1 MLSCELQNCGLQVTK
16 YELSITDPWLEMPL
30 QGVSYDGRYSYVTCY
45 LNPMSPSRAYLPYM
59 NVGHHGVPDHVSL
72 NGTSR
77 STVVDEDTELQCVP
91 LVAESSVPTPGPKS
105 SKKGKFDDDLAVPT
119 YSTGTQGSSQR
130 ISASSTPKVQQA
142 ASRDQSWPRKKW
154 DSGKAKR
161 FNTEAPRSSNQLQL
175 HQTEKNSDEQTGGFS
190 EQTGGLNEQN
200 GGMSEVTGCLSEQ
213 NAGLSWHTGSVT
225 ASVDDRDVRDRDI
238 DQQDADID
246 VNVLECN
253 LRERDRDAAKQL
265 QPSLASPDGRVQ
277 ESEGLRG
284 QSEHYHDSCETSE
297 NVSEVSEQLGQSCCG
312 DESESSMLDYVPVEN
327 ITPLDVMSGIGEQE
341 FWRARKAILRQQKM
355 FSVQVYELHRLME
368 VQKQIAMC
376 PDLTLEGDKEEM
388 EEQEQEQEDQQ
399 PVPEP
404 VSVTPLPPQVP
415 ELPAKYIDDDGIK
428 QWDNNQPVIKEAP
441 QLMYPV
447 PVPHQQGFLPGQPW
461 QATPYAANEWAPQ
474 IGPSYMYLPYPP
486 PYTPAYGYHPMIHP
500 EMVMYEQSGGMQH
513 ARMPPWQHPVFPHSS
528 RVLGPGAAWYNAPHV
543 PVMESAQQGVPVGP
557 SKYRHPPGQGESLG
571 ASEKMHVSIPNSKQG
586 GGQSCKVGQG
596 QSHGWVKGRRM
607 YPVELHRKDSAQG
620 EQQEHEQ
627 LQEQDKLG
635 GIRHVEGPHEKT
647 LKRAHDS
654 TISDPSPNFPQLPV
668 PNRNMPQGGVI
679 KAVPRAISATPES
692 TADILL
698 SIQQGRQQQ

>member
-1 MLSCELQNCGLQVTK
+1 
-16 YELSITDPWLEMPL
+16 
-30 QGVSYDGRYSYVTCY
+30 
-45 LNPMSPSRAYLPYM
+45 
-59 NVGHHGVPDHVSL
+59 
-72 NGTSR
+72 
-77 STVVDEDTELQCVP
+77 
-91 LVAESSVPTPGPKS
+91 
-105 SKKGKFDDDLAVPT
+105 
-119 YSTGTQGSSQR
+119 
-130 ISASSTPKVQQA
+130 
-142 ASRDQSWPRKKW
+142 
-154 DSGKAKR
+154 
-161 FNTEAPRSSNQLQL
+161 
-175 HQTEKNSDEQTGGFS
+175 
-190 EQTGGLNEQN
+190 
-200 GGMSEVTGCLSEQ
+200 
-213 NAGLSWHTGSVT
+213 
-225 ASVDDRDVRDRDI
+225 
-238 DQQDADID
+238 
-246 VNVLECN
+246 
-253 LRERDRDAAKQL
+253 
-265 QPSLASPDGRVQ
+265 
-277 ESEGLRG
+277 
-284 QSEHYHDSCETSE
+284 
-297 NVSEVSEQLGQSCCG
+297 
-312 DESESSMLDYVPVEN
+312 
-327 ITPLDVMSGIGEQE
+327 
-341 FWRARKAILRQQKM
+341 M

-376 PDLTLEGDKEEM
+376 PDLTLEGDEEEM

-404 VSVTPLPPQVP
+404 VSVTPLSPQVP

-428 QWDNNQPVIKEAP
+428 HWDNNQPVITEAP

-486 PYTPAYGYHPMIHP
+486 PYTPAYGFHPMIHP
-500 EMVMYEQSGGMQH
+500 EMVMFEQSGRMQH
-513 ARMPPWQHPVFPHSS
+513 AQMPPWQHPVFPHSS
-528 RVLGPGAAWYNAPHV
+528 GVLGPGAAWYNAPHV

-571 ASEKMHVSIPNSKQG
+571 ASEKMHVNIPNSKKG
-586 GGQSCKVGQG
+586 GGQSHKVGQG
-596 QSHGWVKGRRM
+596 QNHGWVKGWRM
-607 YPVELHRKDSAQG
+607 YPAEFHRKDSAQG

-627 LQEQDKLG
+627 LHEQDKLG
-635 GIRHVEGPHEKT
+635 RMRHIEGPHEKT